1 MLWLSRPH
9 IPKPDLPSFSLA
21 RKKSNR
27 QIPQT
32 PPKKVSIVTQF
43 YPPDYAATGQLIEEL
58 VNQLARLG
66 MDIHIFTGQPGYAFQ
81 ESAAPSVESSENIWI
96 RRSRTSRSR

>member
-27 QIPQT
+27 QIAQT

-43 YPPDYAATGQLIEEL
+43 YPPDYAATGQLIEEFVDRAPL
-58 VNQLARLG
+58 ECGLG
-66 MDIHIFTGQPGYAFQ
+66 GYA
-81 ESAAPSVESSENIWI
+81 VEP
-96 RRSRTSRSR
+96 